1 MARIG
6 RALEVLHVATH
17 ACRGVQRVVVVDV
30 AIGAGPRRHG
40 VHAGEGEAGIV
51 VIKGRIRP
59 GVGIVTLVAG
69 LRETC
74 RDVVGI
80 GCALEVRQVAAHACR
95 GADRIVI
102 VDVTIRA
109 LAGRHCVHSRQR
121 ESSRGVVERRLH
133 PGAGA
138 VVARL
143 ASLRETRGNVVR
155 IRGALE
161 ILQVTSYAGRAAQ
174 GVVAVDV
181 AIGALARGHC
191 MHSGQREAG
200 RGVIELSVA
209 PLHYV
214 VALFTRCRKAA
225 VGHRCGRAGE
235 ILLVATEA
243 RYCPESEIVIHMAV
257 GALTGRN
264 RVSPGKNESGCAV
277 VKVTELGVQPVV
289 GAVAGIACGRK
300 FRGNVVRV
308 RASRKVRQVAG
319 GACGRHR
326 LECAGGAVFV
336 ASIAVDGSVGAGQ
349 REAIVV
355 LLNVFNRDLPS
366 PHGVALLAVGAQLPL
381 VNIGMAI
388 LAA

>member
-30 AIGAGPRRHG
+30 AISAGPRRHC

-51 VIKGRIRP
+51 VIKGRICP

-69 LRETC
+69 LREAC
-74 RDVVGI
+74 RDVVGTGGSLI
-80 GCALEVRQVAAHACR
+80 ILHVAAHACR
-95 GADRIVI
+95 SANRVVI

-109 LAGRHCVHSRQR
+109 LAGRHGVRSRQR
-121 ESSRGVVERRLH
+121 ESGRVVVERRTH

-143 ASLRETRGNVVR
+143 ASLRETRRNVVR

-161 ILQVTSYAGRAAQ
+161 ILQVTSYASRAAQ

-191 MHSGQREAG
+191 MHAGQCEAG
-200 RGVIELSVA
+200 RRMIELSVA

-225 VGHRCGRAGE
+225 MGHRCGRAGE

-243 RYCPESEIVIHMAV
+243 RHCPESVIVIHMAV
-257 GALTGRN
+257 GALTGRV
-264 RVSPGKNESGCAV
+264 RVSSGKNESGCAV
-277 VKVTELGVQPVV
+277 VKATELGVQPVV
-289 GAVAGIACGRK
+289 GAVARIACGRK
-300 FRGNVVRV
+300 PRRNVIRV
-308 RASRKVRQVAG
+308 RSSRKVR
-319 GACGRHR
+319 
-326 LECAGGAVFV
+326 
-336 ASIAVDGSVGAGQ
+336 
-349 REAIVV
+349 
-355 LLNVFNRDLPS
+355 
-366 PHGVALLAVGAQLPL
+366 
-381 VNIGMAI
+381 
-388 LAA
+388 